1 MKGALFAGPGAQV
14 IRWVTYHN
22 KFAAPTDE
30 AYDPGQ
36 RMLPG
41 YHYSYLVGVLI
52 FWAAWI
58 VSSIFGK
65 RYRAEIRWGSLIA
78 APLALTSLLFVP
90 QYWTPPSLFNLDK
103 TIRVGIEDFLW
114 AAAVGGLASVVGEL
128 LLKERL
134 AATRKLQRKRR
145 YAPFVFAVVVFVVL
159 EAWHPGKTMEN
170 TIISLAFGALTL
182 AYLRPDL
189 LPLMLTSAL
198 SFTAL
203 YFFLFL
209 CFLFFYPEFVQRYYN
224 LPNLLGIYFLGVP
237 IEELLFAATGGAVW
251 SAAYEY
257 VHGYIVRP
265 Q

>member
-1 MKGALFAGPGAQV
+1 MEFEGDVVAEGELDEVEANFAGGA
-14 IRWVTYHN
+14 RD
-22 KFAAPTDE
+22 AAMAVAEFD
-30 AYDPGQ
+30 AIGAVLHDFDDGG
-36 RMLPG
+36 LG
-41 YHYSYLVGVLI
+41 LDVVAVGHEGEFNGAGLGDKEDCG
-52 FWAAWI
+52 WKAADNAL
-58 VSSIFGK
+58 S
-65 RYRAEIRWGSLIA
+65 GSRRLGC
-78 APLALTSLLFVP
+78 TG
-90 QYWTPPSLFNLDK
+90 
-103 TIRVGIEDFLW
+103 VGIEDFLW

-134 AATRKLQRKRR
+134 AATRKLQRKRH

-209 CFLFFYPEFVQRYYN
+209 CLLFFYPEFVQRYYN